1 MFRCPRDRQ
10 WPGRHCRGLAKR
22 SARWCERSAPEH
34 LRPTPSLG
42 RWFVAEQRTRRR
54 SLRILALGGN
64 PSPIGRSHRGHQRCC
79 IGGARARQR
88 GSVPRLSPC
97 ARCQGWAAIARMR
110 ACPRSLSGQSGTG
123 MPGSIAS
130 SGWVMKNTVG
140 IGDPR
145 ARPARLL
152 SVSAYRSYRLM
163 ALSAFSLPSFAAAQ
177 AAEAAAREAAESRA
191 RGIDPLA
198 LTTIRCHGSPASL
211 FCQDS
216 RLSPSSRPGVIP

>member
-1 MFRCPRDRQ
+1 MLYRRSPS
-10 WPGRHCRGLAKR
+10 P
-22 SARWCERSAPEH
+22 SARICAS
-34 LRPTPSLG
+34 SL
-42 RWFVAEQRTRRR
+42 ALR
-54 SLRILALGGN
+54 SLLEKIRRTPLA
-64 PSPIGRSHRGHQRCC
+64 
-79 IGGARARQR
+79 
-88 GSVPRLSPC
+88 
-97 ARCQGWAAIARMR
+97 QGWAAIARMR